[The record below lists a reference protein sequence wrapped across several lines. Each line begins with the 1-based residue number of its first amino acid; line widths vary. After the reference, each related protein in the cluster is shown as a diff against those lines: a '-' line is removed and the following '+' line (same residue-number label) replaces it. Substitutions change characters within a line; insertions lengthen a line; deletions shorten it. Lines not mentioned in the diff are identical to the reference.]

1 MAEQEDVI
9 EREFMNFDKIKDLK
23 PSLIESEN
31 IEVTIY
37 QGLLYN
43 VIPNPNDKQRTES
56 AEATY
61 RMGHYISRFTKT
73 IRKTDFDNPLNW
85 KS

>member
-1 MAEQEDVI
+1 MA
-9 EREFMNFDKIKDLK
+9 FDKIKDLK
-23 PSLIESEN
+23 PSLNDSEN

-37 QGLLYN
+37 QGLLYH
-43 VIPNPNDKQRTES
+43 VIPNPNDQQKRES

-61 RMGHYISRFTKT
+61 RMGHYISKFTKT

-85 KS
+85 NS